1 MMIDFHKRGTYTRL
15 LFSLTLVVVLT
26 PFFNLFPGG
35 RHLFHLAFF
44 AVIVTAVWDIAR
56 TRRLLVIGIALGLP
70 ALAVRLTL
78 MIGDFDAPNLR
89 GAVEGLGLLF
99 FSYVVF
105 EIVRDITTSLDV
117 SNDTI
122 RGAFC
127 AYLLMGL
134 AWSSAYQLVALLQP
148 GAINIGTGG
157 ELTQAQNYTYYSFVV
172 LTTLGFGDIT
182 PVSGLARSLT
192 WIEAVTGQLFI
203 ATIIARLV
211 GIRMRNDSDS

>member
-1 MMIDFHKRGTYTRL
+1 MIGIHKNGTYTRL
-15 LFSLTLVVVLT
+15 LLSLTFIVVLT
-26 PFFNLFPGG
+26 PFFNLLPGG
-35 RHLFHLAFF
+35 RYLFHLAFF
-44 AVIVTAVWDIAR
+44 AVIVAAIWDIAR

-70 ALAVRLTL
+70 TLAVRLTS
-78 MIGDFDAPNLR
+78 MIGDSHTPLLR

-105 EIVRDITTSLDV
+105 EIVWDITTSTDV
-117 SNDTI
+117 TNDTI

-134 AWSSAYQLVALLQP
+134 AWASAYQLVSLLQP
-148 GAINIGTGG
+148 GAINIGTGE
-157 ELTQAQNYTYYSFVV
+157 ELTQAQNHTYYSFVV

-211 GIRMRNDSDS
+211 GIRMRGDSDS

>member
-1 MMIDFHKRGTYTRL
+1 MVIGVHMHGTYTRL
-15 LFSLTLVVVLT
+15 LFSLTFVVVLT

-35 RHLFHLAFF
+35 RALFQLAFI
-44 AVIVTAVWDIAR
+44 AVIFTAIWDIAR
-56 TRRLLVIGIALGLP
+56 TRRVLVIGIILGFP
-70 ALAVRLTL
+70 ALAVRLTS
-78 MIGDFDAPNLR
+78 MIGDSH
-89 GAVEGLGLLF
+89 AVLFRSTTEGLGLLF

-105 EIVRDITTSLDV
+105 EIVRDITTSSDV

-157 ELTQAQNYTYYSFVV
+157 EFTQTQNFTYYSFVV